1 MRGLI
6 AFLHEKHGQN
16 SVLRVK
22 RYTCESLW
30 LHIVSVLLLRRLDLK
45 ALVGSFS
52 KVLVLG
58 AQISHHQQ
66 VFTFFGLDSVT
77 LPKQK
82 CEFDVSMVF
91 LSLVRLSRNR
101 LCSVSLTVMD
111 IQCFHCVGGCFRHH
125 FGVLINF
132 AFHEKGKRAIMW
144 PPWVAKLHALLL
156 WPTSHLHCLC
166 DPALFSP
173 PSRRQLRLLLGFVSE
188 DINYWRDT
196 QYEQKVWFLPHTTPV
211 GHQRNVHA
219 ILGLFHWE
227 CIVEAIMVVSDF
239 WHLHILHIFR
249 CKNPLVIGVE
259 WDLILDG
266 KQEVIRHELEITL
279 PYLIG
284 GNLLRWVA
292 IWGHAKFLNMHTSYR
307 ILDISLCQVVCGK
320 VVCFSVRLSTRTY
333 RTIFNGRT
341 VNLAEYL
348 QCHDKENLGAS
359 TVRFQNK
366 DVADVQYNKVLL
378 SLGIYRWF
386 L

>member
-1 MRGLI
+1 M
-6 AFLHEKHGQN
+6 
-16 SVLRVK
+16 
-22 RYTCESLW
+22 
-30 LHIVSVLLLRRLDLK
+30 
-45 ALVGSFS
+45 
-52 KVLVLG
+52 
-58 AQISHHQQ
+58 
-66 VFTFFGLDSVT
+66 
-77 LPKQK
+77 
-82 CEFDVSMVF
+82 
-91 LSLVRLSRNR
+91 
-101 LCSVSLTVMD
+101 
-111 IQCFHCVGGCFRHH
+111 
-125 FGVLINF
+125 
-132 AFHEKGKRAIMW
+132 
-144 PPWVAKLHALLL
+144 

-166 DPALFSP
+166 DPSLFSP